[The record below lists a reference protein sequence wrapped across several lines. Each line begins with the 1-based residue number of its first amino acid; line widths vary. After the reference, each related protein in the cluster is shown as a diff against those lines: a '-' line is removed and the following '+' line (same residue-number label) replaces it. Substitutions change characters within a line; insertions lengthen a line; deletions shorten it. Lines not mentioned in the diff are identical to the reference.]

1 MTKSVS
7 PLGRF
12 VFGALNQPRTNNF
25 GKTEWS
31 CGLQLSTEEGEP
43 LLTAIEQT
51 LAAKR
56 KGDPRFPQK
65 NDNLRMPYR
74 PSRSKD
80 ESGEYIVDP
89 NKMIWVFNR
98 NYEIKRNG
106 EPTRNTPPLIYD
118 STGRLVED
126 LGHVG
131 FGSMIKVVYDIYC
144 YSQPGGNGGVKLDL
158 LGFQIASLK
167 ENVEELAPIE
177 GGWVA
182 ETTPAEDIASILASA

>member
-1 MTKSVS
+1 MTRRVS

-12 VFGALNQPRTNNF
+12 VFGALVQPRTNDF

-31 CGLQLSTEEGEP
+31 CGLQLSNDEGEP
-43 LLTAIEQT
+43 LLAAIEET

-65 NDNLRMPYR
+65 NDGLRMPYR
-74 PSRSKD
+74 PSKSKGD
-80 ESGEYIVDP
+80 NGEYIVDP
-89 NKMIWVFNR
+89 DNMVWVFNR
-98 NYEIKRNG
+98 NHEIKRNG

-118 STGRLVED
+118 STGKIVQD
-126 LGHVG
+126 LNHIG

-158 LGFQIASLK
+158 IGFQIADLK
-167 ENVEELAPIE
+167 EMVEELAPIE